1 MKIAIKRVQRQAVL
15 GYAERAQF
23 GAKLKTFRLFS
34 MAALALAMAA
44 CSNEDSALENAAPA
58 QQQGAMKFTA
68 TLAAPGSGATT
79 RTVYTE
85 VTEGDDAGKINVA
98 WKAGDEIYLLD
109 DESGATTATVGTP
122 AADGSAAISG
132 TITGS
137 DGDNVSAYYPASAIT
152 DFDAFFAKYNAQEG
166 TLDYIQNNLDLRM
179 GEGTLSVN
187 GGVATLAD
195 NLEMQSMIVIWK
207 LTLQNSSSQP
217 LAATKVTVYL
227 DGGDIAST
235 TDISGTSTVY
245 LALPLLGDGD
255 GSFSDIPLIIM
266 ATVGDDTYK
275 YEKESVSIARGKYY
289 QSTVKM
295 AKVLTYP
302 VALSAVTAD
311 YIGSVVCSDG
321 NVYPAKTAAP
331 SGKTAIGILGKVTAT
346 GHGLILA
353 LEDAEGQEWT
363 TINSWTSVTTYAST
377 TLKVLPDDD
386 ARGDNLTS
394 YTTLG
399 ATAVS
404 DWAVAQ
410 KSDYEAIFTNLGS
423 TTGNSDGKTYD
434 GNVNAY
440 ITTGV
445 GGTAISGANWSAT
458 VLSGSNNAWYFGS
471 NSSKW
476 NNDQKTSSHSVRPVL
491 GF

>member
-1 MKIAIKRVQRQAVL
+1 M
-15 GYAERAQF
+15 
-23 GAKLKTFRLFS
+23 KTFKLFS

-68 TLAAPGSGATT
+68 TVAAPGSGATT

-85 VTEGDDAGKINVA
+85 VTEGSNAGTINVA

-109 DESGATTATVGTP
+109 YESGATCTATVGTP
-122 AADGSAAISG
+122 AADGSATISG

-152 DFDAFFAKYNAQEG
+152 DFDAFFAKYDEQEG

-207 LTLQNSSSQP
+207 LTLQDSSSQP

-255 GSFSDIPLIIM
+255 GSFSDIPLIIE
-266 ATVGDDTYK
+266 ATVGSDTYK
-275 YEKESVSIARGKYY
+275 YEKEGVSLARGKYY

-321 NVYPAKTAAP
+321 NVFPAKTAVPA
-331 SGKTAIGILGKVTAT
+331 GKTAVGILGKVTAT

-445 GGTAISGANWSAT
+445 GGTAISDDYFWSAT
-458 VLSGSNNAWYFGS
+458 ECNGSSAWIFDNESWSSYNKS
-471 NSSKW
+471 NSR
-476 NNDQKTSSHSVRPVL
+476 NVRPVL

>member
-1 MKIAIKRVQRQAVL
+1 M
-15 GYAERAQF
+15 
-23 GAKLKTFRLFS
+23 KTFKLFS

-79 RTVYTE
+79 RTTYTE
-85 VTEGDDAGKINVA
+85 ITSGDDAGKINVA

-109 DESGATTATVGTP
+109 DESGAECTATVGTP

-137 DGDNVSAYYPASAIT
+137 NGDNVSAVYPASVIT

-187 GGVATLAD
+187 GDVATLAD
-195 NLEMQSMIVIWK
+195 NLEMQSMIAIWK
-207 LTLQNSSSQP
+207 LTLQNSSSEA

-255 GSFSDIPLIIM
+255 GIFSDIPLIIM
-266 ATVGDDTYK
+266 ATVGSDTYTYSK
-275 YEKESVSIARGKYY
+275 SGVTLARGKYY

-295 AKVLTYP
+295 A
-302 VALSAVTAD
+302 
-311 YIGSVVCSDG
+311 
-321 NVYPAKTAAP
+321 AP
-331 SGKTAIGILGKVTAT
+331 
-346 GHGLILA
+346 
-353 LEDAEGQEWT
+353 
-363 TINSWTSVTTYAST
+363 
-377 TLKVLPDDD
+377 
-386 ARGDNLTS
+386 
-394 YTTLG
+394 
-399 ATAVS
+399 
-404 DWAVAQ
+404 
-410 KSDYEAIFTNLGS
+410 
-423 TTGNSDGKTYD
+423 
-434 GNVNAY
+434 
-440 ITTGV
+440 
-445 GGTAISGANWSAT
+445 
-458 VLSGSNNAWYFGS
+458 
-471 NSSKW
+471 
-476 NNDQKTSSHSVRPVL
+476 
-491 GF
+491 